1 MKLTSQIFS
10 IIAIL
15 LCGGFSIL
23 ALLAY
28 GAPLDMLTPP
38 SIVVAGGLIGLA
50 ISTKDNNSNK
60 K

>member
-1 MKLTSQIFS
+1 MKLTSQLFS

-15 LCGGFSIL
+15 LGGGFAIL
-23 ALLAY
+23 ALAA
-28 GAPLDMLTPP
+28 GAPLDMLTPLA
-38 SIVVAGGLIGLA
+38 IVVAGGLVGLA